1 MSIAIPSE
9 WLYDWRSLSCI
20 HNIEGLRVK
29 PMNRLA
35 VIVLLAS
42 STLVVAQ
49 SSVPKRTLS
58 TAPIDSLLA
67 PPMEWRY
74 FSTRMFQDSQVNI
87 VFNLTTSW
95 IPGPDHK
102 GSFRF
107 KMTVTT
113 KKPLS
118 TEEQDKSPELYSPE
132 ATEKLLRRV
141 NDCLIEMELYDTDG
155 FILRDVAIPFS
166 LGMGSSGKVVTLSA
180 NNAVQM
186 DAEEYKKFLFGSWV
200 VTWTV
205 PPRSR

>member
-1 MSIAIPSE
+1 
-9 WLYDWRSLSCI
+9 
-20 HNIEGLRVK
+20 
-29 PMNRLA
+29 MNRLA
-35 VIVLLAS
+35 VLVLLVS
-42 STLVVAQ
+42 SSLGVTQ
-49 SSVPKRTLS
+49 SPTHSKTPPTPS
-58 TAPIDSLLA
+58 TNSLLA
-67 PPMEWRY
+67 APMEWHY

-107 KMTVTT
+107 KMTAITQ
-113 KKPLS
+113 KPPS
-118 TEEQDKSPELYSPE
+118 AEEQDKSPELYGPE

-155 FILRDVAIPFS
+155 FLLRDVPIPFS
-166 LGMGSSGKVVTLSA
+166 FGMGGSGKVVTLSA

>member
-1 MSIAIPSE
+1 
-9 WLYDWRSLSCI
+9 
-20 HNIEGLRVK
+20 
-29 PMNRLA
+29 MNRLA
-35 VIVLLAS
+35 LVALLFLSCLANAQSFPLKKTSPAS
-42 STLVVAQ
+42 SN
-49 SSVPKRTLS
+49 
-58 TAPIDSLLA
+58 SLLA
-67 PPMEWRY
+67 APMEWHY
-74 FSTRMFQDSQVNI
+74 FSTRMFQDTSVNI

-107 KMTVTT
+107 KMMATT

-118 TEEQDKSPELYSPE
+118 TEEQDQSPELYGPE

-141 NDCLIEMELYDTDG
+141 HDCLIEMELYDSDG

-166 LGMGSSGKVVTLSA
+166 LGIGTSGNLVALSA

-186 DAEEYKKFLFGSWV
+186 DAEEYRKFIGGSWI

-205 PPRSR
+205 PPRSH